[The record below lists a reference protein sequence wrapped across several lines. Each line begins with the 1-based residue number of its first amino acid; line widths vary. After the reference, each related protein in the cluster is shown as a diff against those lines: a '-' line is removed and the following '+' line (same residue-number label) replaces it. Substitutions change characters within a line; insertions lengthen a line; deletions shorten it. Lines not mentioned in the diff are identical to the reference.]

1 MSTTEKDKIIAS
13 AQSLSDYIVEIKN
26 LNNTAA
32 PLGFLVPLHETG
44 WFDAIEKQVEK
55 FKNAKTFFI
64 FGIGG
69 SNLATKAIFEALT
82 LHKQNE
88 LRVFFIESLDHRL
101 EAEIVSHINDK
112 INSAEDFTMI
122 VISKSGKT
130 IETLDSFE
138 RVFEFASE
146 KFGSPQHDRVLVI
159 SSKDTELHQM
169 SLSRNM
175 TFVEWTGS
183 IGGRFS
189 VFTSAHAT
197 ISHLL
202 GINVR
207 ELLQSGKTS
216 LAKYLDTNAEV
227 NRAAFLASSIALHYK
242 NGFNILDFF
251 IFNEE
256 LLSLG
261 QWVRQLVAES
271 LGKPNKS
278 GEPIGITPTI
288 SIGPRD
294 LHSQLELYLGGPK
307 NRFTIF
313 IKSEAELKDTVADQT
328 YANTA
333 EAYQTNDLPFEKYE
347 MPNTTE
353 TSLAEFMVFMML
365 TVVYI
370 AKLLDVDAF
379 DQPAVE
385 EYKKSLNL

>member
-1 MSTTEKDKIIAS
+1 MSIIQKGDIALG
-13 AQSLSDYIVEIKN
+13 AERLSKYIEEIKN
-26 LNNTAA
+26 LSQTET
-32 PLGFLVPLHETG
+32 PLGFLVPLHNTD

-55 FKNAKTFFI
+55 FKGAKTFFI

-101 EAEIVSHINDK
+101 EAEIASHINEK

-122 VISKSGKT
+122 VISKSGRT

-146 KFGSPQHDRVLVI
+146 KFGSPQNDRVLVI
-159 SSKDTELHQM
+159 SSKNTELHQM
-169 SLSRNM
+169 SLTRNM

-207 ELLQSGKTS
+207 ALLQGGKAS
-216 LAKYLDTNAEV
+216 LTKYLDTNTKTNPSAL
-227 NRAAFLASSIALHYK
+227 LASSIALHYK
-242 NGFNILDFF
+242 IGFDILDFF

-313 IKSEAELKDTVADQT
+313 IKSEAELKDTVTDQT
-328 YANTA
+328 YANTVA
-333 EAYQTNDLPFEKYE
+333 VYETNDLPFEKYE
-347 MPNTTE
+347 MASTTE
-353 TSLAEFMVFMML
+353 TGLAEFMVFMML

-385 EYKKSLNL
+385 EYKKSLNQ